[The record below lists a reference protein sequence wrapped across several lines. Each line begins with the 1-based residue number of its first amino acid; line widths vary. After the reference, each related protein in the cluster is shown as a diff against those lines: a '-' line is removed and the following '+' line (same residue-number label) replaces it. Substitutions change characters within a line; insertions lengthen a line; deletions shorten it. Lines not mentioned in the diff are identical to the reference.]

1 MTQIADRFASYSGSK
16 SGQELLDQLGQE
28 SGLDLPGDV
37 ETLLGSSTALSI
49 SKDFDYEA
57 AAMSDDGSGVP
68 VAVTV
73 KGDPAAIEKVLAKLR
88 AQAHGSAAT
97 LGSDSSGDL
106 VAIGPTAAYR
116 QQILAGGHLGD
127 TDAFRARRAR
137 RGAREPGALR
147 RPRQP
152 GQGRLAGVGRRPGGG
167 RQPGAA
173 AGVRVLGVD
182 RRRRRPELARDLD
195 ELKRAVEHEVRGL
208 DVARAG

>member
-1 MTQIADRFASYSGSK
+1 VTQIADRFASYSGSA

-73 KGDPAAIEKVLAKLR
+73 KGDPAAIEKVLTKLR

-97 LGSDSSGDL
+97 LGSDTSGDL
-106 VAIGPTAAYR
+106 VAIGPTAEYR
-116 QQILAGGHLGD
+116 KQILAGGHLGD
-127 TDAFRARRAR
+127 TDAFRAVV
-137 RGAREPGALR
+137 PD
-147 RPRQP
+147 
-152 GQGRLAGVGRRPGGG
+152 AGHASLVFY
-167 RQPGAA
+167 
-173 AGVRVLGVD
+173 V
-182 RRRRRPELARDLD
+182 DLD
-195 ELKRAVEHEVRGL
+195 NLDKVVSQVSAGDQEVADNLKPLRAFGFSVWTDG
-208 DVARAG
+208 DVARSSLEISTD